1 MMKIIR
7 KEVRQMEDTRG
18 TGLLSPGKVAQILG
32 LSKPHVYTLA
42 KSGELPSIK
51 FGRAV
56 RFEESAVE
64 AFIREHRRGK
74 GKAA

>member
-1 MMKIIR
+1 MVRLASEVGKDLLNASETAR
-7 KEVRQMEDTRG
+7 KLR
-18 TGLLSPGKVAQILG
+18 LSV
-32 LSKPHVYTLA
+32 PHVYTMA
-42 KSGELPSIK
+42 AAGTLPSIK

-64 AFIREHRRGK
+64 QFIQAHRRGK

>member
-1 MMKIIR
+1 
-7 KEVRQMEDTRG
+7 MEGSFG
-18 TGLLSPGKVAQILG
+18 TGLLSPGKVAERLG
-32 LSKPHVYTLA
+32 LSKPHVYNLA

-64 AFIREHRRGK
+64 QFIQEHRRGK

>member
-1 MMKIIR
+1 MASEAGK
-7 KEVRQMEDTRG
+7 D
-18 TGLLSPGKVAQILG
+18 LLSASETARKLR
-32 LSKPHVYTLA
+32 LSVPHVYTMA
-42 KSGELPSIK
+42 AAGTLPSIK

-64 AFIREHRRGK
+64 RFIREHRRRK

>member
-1 MMKIIR
+1 MRLASEAGK
-7 KEVRQMEDTRG
+7 D
-18 TGLLSPGKVAQILG
+18 LLSASETARRLR
-32 LSKPHVYTLA
+32 LSVPHVYTMA
-42 KSGELPSIK
+42 AAGTLPSIK

>member
-1 MMKIIR
+1 MRLASEAGK
-7 KEVRQMEDTRG
+7 D
-18 TGLLSPGKVAQILG
+18 LLSASETARKLK
-32 LSKPHVYTLA
+32 LSVPHVYTMA
-42 KSGELPSIK
+42 AAGTLPSIK

-56 RFEESAVE
+56 RFEESAVK